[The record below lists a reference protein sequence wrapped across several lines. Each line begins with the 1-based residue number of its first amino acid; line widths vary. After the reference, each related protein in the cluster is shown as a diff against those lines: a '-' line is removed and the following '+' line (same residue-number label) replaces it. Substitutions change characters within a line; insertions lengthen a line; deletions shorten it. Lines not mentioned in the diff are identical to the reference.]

1 MALSM
6 ITQQSNKS
14 KSVNSVKQA
23 VGQLN
28 IFDEANRDIKDQRIR
43 LIAEIILSNLKTNGW
58 DNIFFI
64 GNLPDSLYTNL
75 RHLPFTFSVT
85 GISEDDEQIENVVPY
100 YSNVIIFNC
109 HNFEE
114 FEDAVRKIITL
125 PYWHALGNI
134 ILYYHVPYEKD
145 EVAKIFFSFWF
156 YRAINVIIVQYNNTL
171 EEILISQFSPYMS
184 EDYKLDN
191 LFGCWTARKI
201 GMPIEN
207 FNDSFVCVRECHNVS
222 LHSKLRANFLGT
234 CIGFNTETVL
244 LSNSSNIKNMTLFE
258 DKAKDLHG
266 FIFLAYIVETM
277 PFLEIKI
284 HENGTYTLLHRDG
297 MIWNT
302 MAELFNFKIDLF
314 PSKETMKKDF
324 DFEINT
330 QNVFSFTFR
339 KADLILFPLYQFD
352 LVVAE
357 IDYTVPFADSGVCV
371 LSHRADY
378 ETIIFNE
385 KLILRNILVVNE
397 FFACFLCTCSQAS
410 IISLFSVHK
419 RGKEVDTF
427 EDIIKKDYVIEGMA
441 SPDVVLPDDEE
452 KFRIFTSRIRVV
464 HNFLECVNNMAN
476 DSRRFCLIDCAVGR
490 YLTRNLLN
498 RKGEQFLHV
507 ATDARVHSHYLMMI
521 LHKHSPLTERY
532 NRYMMALFEAG
543 IIRKWMDYRVCKYNI
558 SGPRHLIMMAAAGRG
573 APARDTLGACRC
585 DVS

>member
-1 MALSM
+1 
-6 ITQQSNKS
+6 
-14 KSVNSVKQA
+14 
-23 VGQLN
+23 
-28 IFDEANRDIKDQRIR
+28 
-43 LIAEIILSNLKTNGW
+43 
-58 DNIFFI
+58 
-64 GNLPDSLYTNL
+64 
-75 RHLPFTFSVT
+75 
-85 GISEDDEQIENVVPY
+85 
-100 YSNVIIFNC
+100 
-109 HNFEE
+109 
-114 FEDAVRKIITL
+114 
-125 PYWHALGNI
+125 
-134 ILYYHVPYEKD
+134 
-145 EVAKIFFSFWF
+145 
-156 YRAINVIIVQYNNTL
+156 
-171 EEILISQFSPYMS
+171 MS

-244 LSNSSNIKNMTLFE
+244 LSNSSNIKDMTLFE

-266 FIFLAYIVETM
+266 YTFLAYVFEVL

-284 HENGTYTLLHRDG
+284 HDNGTYTLLHRDG

-314 PSKETMKKDF
+314 PSKKTMKKN
-324 DFEINT
+324 DFEVNI
-330 QNVFSFTFR
+330 QNVFSFTIR
-339 KADLILFPLYQFD
+339 QADLILFPVYQFD
-352 LVVAE
+352 LVIVE
-357 IDYTVPFADSGVCV
+357 IDYTVPFVDSGVCV
-371 LSHRADY
+371 MSHKADY

-385 KLILRNILVVNE
+385 KLIQRNILVVNE
-397 FFACFLCTCSQAS
+397 FLACFLCTWFVFFIFNTERLGRFSLDQLGKDLINTFRMVLSISLNNPPRRASFRLFFTIALWCFFIINFSSQAS

-419 RGKEVDTF
+419 RGKEVNTF
-427 EDIIKKDYVIEGMA
+427 EDIIEKGYIIEGMA
-441 SPDVVLPDDEE
+441 SPDAVLPDDEE
-452 KFRIFTSRIRVV
+452 RFRIFTSRMRVV
-464 HNFLECVNNMAN
+464 HDFLECVNNMAN

-543 IIRKWMDYRVCKYNI
+543 IIRKWMDYRYFDLNEEAPLKPLSMEDLGGIFELYCILVGISSAVFLLENFLKFVSWIMQKYK
-558 SGPRHLIMMAAAGRG
+558 SK
-573 APARDTLGACRC
+573 
-585 DVS
+585 